1 MGSIIPNFITPELT
15 ENQSEKIN
23 EENSITTLNKIKYI
37 SQDCLRKN
45 YFLCLSI
52 ENNKLTS
59 YKKTLNDDMDS
70 FKRKFNNI
78 LLRKIK
84 IEGHELSNKV
94 YVYDNQVYKFTNM
107 NSIDLIKELHTKQIK
122 NVLLPKKIYYQKL
135 SNTYLEVYDYYKN
148 GDMFEYF
155 FEKNNKLSI
164 EDKLK
169 LYEKILK
176 IVIDLHNNDLT
187 HRDLKLEN
195 FVIDIDENNNINPLL
210 IDFEFLEKSYYYN
223 DFRGGTLMYI
233 PPERLNYNNKSYN
246 FKSTDIWSLGMIFY
260 ILVYEDVPWIEP
272 KEDSYGFTDYH
283 NFSKNCVD
291 ESYWDNYV
299 LNKNKLC
306 KISSDYNEKF
316 IKLFNYAFKFDYY
329 NRDNIFTIYNILY

>member
-1 MGSIIPNFITPELT
+1 MGSIISNFLKPELT
-15 ENQSEKIN
+15 DFESEKNI
-23 EENSITTLNKIKYI
+23 EEKPFTILNKIKYI
-37 SQDCLRKN
+37 SQDCIRKN
-45 YFLCLSI
+45 YFLCLNI
-52 ENNKLTS
+52 ENDQLTY
-59 YKKTLNDDMDS
+59 YKKTLNDDMES
-70 FKRKFNNI
+70 IKRKFNNI
-78 LLRKIK
+78 LLKKIRV
-84 IEGHELSNKV
+84 EGKELSNKV
-94 YVYDNQVYKFTNM
+94 YVFNNHVYKFTNL

-122 NVLLPKKIYYQKL
+122 NVLLPKQIYYQKL
-135 SNTYLEVYDYYKN
+135 SNTYLEVFDYYKE
-148 GDMFEYF
+148 GDMFEYL
-155 FEKNNKLSI
+155 FEKNIQLSL
-164 EDKLK
+164 ENKLK

-195 FVIDIDENNNINPLL
+195 FVIDIDEHNNINPIL

-223 DFRGGTLMYI
+223 DFRGGTLMYV
-233 PPERLNYNNKSYN
+233 PPERLNYNYKSYN

-260 ILVYEDVPWIEP
+260 ILVYEDVPWVEP
-272 KEDSYGFTDYH
+272 KQDSYGFTDYH
-283 NFSKNCVD
+283 NFTKNCVD

-306 KISSDYNEKF
+306 NISSDYNEKF